1 LRSSTRLVAGLVV
14 LALLIGGTV
23 TGGYLLTRPS
33 GGSEADSIPRLEY
46 YATDMTGAVS
56 EDDLYYIGEVCS
68 EVDSSSGCEMA
79 VLVVNTSRPYDIDYF
94 ALRTF
99 QYNEIGKAGQDNGIL
114 VVVTTDDAAWRI
126 EVGYG
131 LEGILTDVR
140 ANHLAEEY
148 LVPNMTAG
156 TYGDGLFELTYAIGE
171 ILVQEYEGDRSA
183 GPAFPVDGVPLTAGE
198 WAVVAVVFTVLVVV
212 TKGAVIRPFLWA
224 LALIGGSRKGG
235 FGGGRS
241 GGGGASGGG

>member
-1 LRSSTRLVAGLVV
+1 MRSSTRLVAGLVV

-33 GGSEADSIPRLEY
+33 GGSEAESIPILEC
-46 YATDMTGAVS
+46 YATDMAGAVS

-68 EVDSSSGCEMA
+68 EVDSISGCEMA
-79 VLVVNTSRPYDIDYF
+79 VLVVNTTHPYDIDYF

-99 QYNEIGKAGQDNGIL
+99 QYSQIGKAGQDNGVL
-114 VVVTTDDAAWRI
+114 VVVATEDAAWRI

-140 ANHLAEEY
+140 ASHLAEEY

-156 TYGDGLFELTYAIGE
+156 DYGDGLFELTYAIGE
-171 ILVQEYEGDRSA
+171 ILIQEYEGDRSA

-198 WAVVAVVFTVLVVV
+198 WAVVAVVLVVLVIV
-212 TKGAVIRPFLWA
+212 TKGAVIRPLLWA
-224 LALIGGSRKGG
+224 LIMIGGGRRGG

-241 GGGGASGGG
+241 GGGGASGG

>member
-1 LRSSTRLVAGLVV
+1 
-14 LALLIGGTV
+14 
-23 TGGYLLTRPS
+23 
-33 GGSEADSIPRLEY
+33 
-46 YATDMTGAVS
+46 
-56 EDDLYYIGEVCS
+56 
-68 EVDSSSGCEMA
+68 
-79 VLVVNTSRPYDIDYF
+79 
-94 ALRTF
+94 
-99 QYNEIGKAGQDNGIL
+99 
-114 VVVTTDDAAWRI
+114 
-126 EVGYG
+126 
-131 LEGILTDVR
+131 
-140 ANHLAEEY
+140 
-148 LVPNMTAG
+148 MTAG